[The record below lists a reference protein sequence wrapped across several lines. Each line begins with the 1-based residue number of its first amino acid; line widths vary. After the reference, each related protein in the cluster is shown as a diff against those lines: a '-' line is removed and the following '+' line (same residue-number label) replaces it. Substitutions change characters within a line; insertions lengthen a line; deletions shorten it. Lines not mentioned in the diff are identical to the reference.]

1 MQGFSPAF
9 TLPRLRGLFF
19 VRGRPSSRGIP
30 GPAGPNRITA
40 ANSSGTGRDHDTR
53 DYSSFARPGPVAP
66 SKKFIRK
73 YYALARCTGSRA
85 CRLNAVRVTTDDTP
99 GGAVHSLTITRPP
112 DGQGLE
118 NDARGRSKAAD
129 TQRTGRR
136 GPTRCGRPVNFRP
149 IQKKLRG
156 AIDFLCM

>member
-1 MQGFSPAF
+1 MQGFSPSF

-19 VRGRPSSRGIP
+19 VRGRPSSRGIL

-40 ANSSGTGRDHDTR
+40 PWLH
-53 DYSSFARPGPVAP
+53 P
-66 SKKFIRK
+66 KKFIRK
-73 YYALARCTGSRA
+73 YYAAARCTGSRA
-85 CRLNAVRVTTDDTP
+85 CRLNAERVTTDDTP

-136 GPTRCGRPVNFRP
+136 GPTMCGRPVNFRP
-149 IQKKLRG
+149 IQKKVKG
-156 AIDFLCM
+156 SY